1 MAGERINNEYFRI
14 VVFWVMG
21 RIINL
26 EWERVGIKFGSEFLA
41 DDFIESTQQRK
52 WKDIRVTFAYLYC
65 GVLLLWFYHLLSIT
79 SSYIYFSLIKIS
91 LNVFY
96 YHYCLTLRWLP
107 LCLLLLNT

>member
-41 DDFIESTQQRK
+41 DDFIKSTQQRK
-52 WKDIRVTFAYLYC
+52 WKDI
-65 GVLLLWFYHLLSIT
+65 GVKYIRIFILWSAFTLVLSFIVN
-79 SSYIYFSLIKIS
+79 YIFVYIFLF
-91 LNVFY
+91 N
-96 YHYCLTLRWLP
+96 
-107 LCLLLLNT
+107 